1 MAKKFFQ
8 RMPSNLAGM
17 IFVFGSM
24 LDGIAISQIIEANK
38 YIAILLIAL
47 RAGVAKFETMYL
59 AGLTINSNAKN
70 E

>member
-17 IFVFGSM
+17 IFVLGSM
-24 LDGIAISQIIEANK
+24 LDGITISQIIDSNGKLAVV
-38 YIAILLIAL
+38 LIAL
-47 RAGVAKFETMYL
+47 RAGISEFKTMYL
-59 AGLTINSNAKN
+59 AGLSVNTTKN